1 MPTSIKSL
9 ESILRK
15 DFIDSWYTWL
25 SIVDIW
31 AWSWQ
36 KWLLLRDL
44 TDMMYAVEVWKPY
57 IDQYNIGS
65 IYNSVLNENIMD
77 IYKKIKWKVWIFGDI
92 LEHLSVK
99 DAQEII
105 EHLKSHWYIIYVQIP
120 YMYPQDEAFGNKYE
134 IHLQPDLTEEN
145 FNERYPWFKLLA
157 RDTEV
162 GLYKF
167 TP

>member
-9 ESILRK
+9 EWVLRE
-15 DFIDSWYTWL
+15 DFINSWYTGL
-25 SIVDIW
+25 SIVDVW
-31 AWSWQ
+31 AGTWQ
-36 KWLLLRDL
+36 KCDLLRDL
-44 TDMMYAVEVWKPY
+44 SEMIYGIEVFQPY
-57 IDQYNIGS
+57 IEQNNLYAK
-65 IYNSVLNENIMD
+65 YNSVLNENIMD
-77 IYKKIKWKVWIFGDI
+77 IYKKIKWKVWIFWDI

-105 EHLKSHWYIIYVQIP
+105 EYLKRKQYIIYVQVP

-145 FNERYPWFKLLA
+145 FNERYPWFVLLA
-157 RDTEV
+157 RDTEI

>member
-1 MPTSIKSL
+1 MPTSISSL
-9 ESILRK
+9 EGILK
-15 DFIDSWYTWL
+15 QDFIDSWYSCL
-25 SIVDIW
+25 SVVDVW
-31 AWSWQ
+31 AGSWQ
-36 KWLLLRDL
+36 KWRLLREH
-44 TDMMYAVEVWKPY
+44 TDMMYAIEVWKPY
-57 IDQYNIGS
+57 IEQYNLYDL
-65 IYNSVLNENIMD
+65 YNSVLEENVMD
-77 IYKKIKWKVWIFGDI
+77 IYKKVKGKVWIFWDI
-92 LEHLSVK
+92 LEHLSIK

-105 EHLKSHWYIIYVQIP
+105 EYLKKNWYIIYVQVP

>member
-1 MPTSIKSL
+1 MPTSISSL
-9 ESILRK
+9 EWTLK
-15 DFIDSWYTWL
+15 QDFIDSWYSCL
-25 SIVDIW
+25 SVVDVW
-31 AWSWQ
+31 AGSWQ
-36 KWLLLRDL
+36 KWRLLREH
-44 TDMMYAVEVWKPY
+44 TDMMYAIEVWKPY
-57 IDQYNIGS
+57 IEQYNLYDL
-65 IYNSVLNENIMD
+65 YNSVLEENVMD
-77 IYKKIKWKVWIFGDI
+77 IYKKVKGKVWIFGDI
-92 LEHLSVK
+92 LEHLSIK

-105 EHLKSHWYIIYVQIP
+105 EYLKKNWYIIYVQVP
-120 YMYPQDEAFGNKYE
+120 YMYPQDEAFWNKYE